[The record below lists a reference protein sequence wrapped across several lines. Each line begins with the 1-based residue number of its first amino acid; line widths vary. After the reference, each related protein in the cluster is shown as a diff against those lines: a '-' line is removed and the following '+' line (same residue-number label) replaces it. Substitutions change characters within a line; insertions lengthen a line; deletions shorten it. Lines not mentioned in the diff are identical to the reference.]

1 MCKKSDYFIDLFW
14 RYILQSDWLKTFWAV
29 SQEQKLSQI
38 WDLCRKTGN
47 KINFHQRTPSVKIN
61 DQIFQYIQKTLFLAL
76 FRFNF
81 SGTALSRRTSYGFLT
96 PCKNLEKSNYTL
108 PRKCQERREDGQT
121 LFHRNL
127 LATAGRPKNKS
138 GSYLNLYNYFV
149 NLWILANYV

>member
-81 SGTALSRRTSYGFLT
+81 SGTALSRRTSYGFLA
-96 PCKNLEKSNYTL
+96 PCKNLEKSNL
-108 PRKCQERREDGQT
+108 HFQESARKDGRTDRPYFIGTFWLLLGDQKT
-121 LFHRNL
+121 NL
-127 LATAGRPKNKS
+127 VVT
-138 GSYLNLYNYFV
+138 
-149 NLWILANYV
+149 